1 MLRDISYNLLKAV
14 GAPAVYHRTCPPLG
28 AVLMCHSI
36 GQPRVREFN
45 PNSKWRITPEL
56 LERAITC
63 AQDMGFEAVTMETA
77 ADRLRGDGSDHP
89 FFALT
94 FDDGYADNLHAA
106 LPVCQRNRVPM
117 TTYVTS
123 GFVQRKH
130 VAWWHLLEHLIS
142 GHETIRLSVQGRDTT
157 FECTTLLD
165 KHATFDRIAEWLTLA
180 SKSERAEFL
189 EEVRSRY
196 GSASREYADS
206 LFLTESELQ
215 EFNRSDYACVGV
227 HGASH
232 CAFASLSMDEFY
244 RESDESI
251 TYLTALTGTT
261 PRHLAYPY
269 GNSAAV
275 TEHSFDLAYKQGFI
289 TGVTTRHGCLSR
301 NENRLMALPRIP
313 LFPAD
318 TENSLQCK
326 LSGLTTLLARWRKQ

>member
-14 GAPAVYHRTCPPLG
+14 GAPTIYQLTCPPLG
-28 AVLMCHSI
+28 VVFMCHSI
-36 GQPRVREFN
+36 GQPRNRAFN

-56 LERAITC
+56 LETAINC
-63 AQDMGFEAVTMETA
+63 AQDMGFEGVSMGTA
-77 ADRLRGDGSDHP
+77 ANRIRGDGTDHP

-106 LPVCQRNRVPM
+106 LPVCQRKRVPM

-142 GHETIRLSVQGRDTT
+142 DHETIRLRVQGCDTT
-157 FECTTLLD
+157 LDCTTLSD
-165 KHATFDRIAEWLTLA
+165 KQTTFDRIAQWLTLA
-180 SKSERAEFL
+180 SKPERAAFL
-189 EEVRSRY
+189 DEVCTRY
-196 GSASREYADS
+196 GSVSREYAES
-206 LFLTESELQ
+206 LFLTEAELR

-232 CAFASLSMDEFY
+232 CAFASLSYDGFY
-244 RESDESI
+244 REFDESI

-269 GNSAAV
+269 GNSASV
-275 TEHSFDLAYKQGFI
+275 TERTFDLAYKQGFI
-289 TGVTTRHGCLSR
+289 TGVTTRHGCLSKS
-301 NENRLMALPRIP
+301 ESRLMTLPRIP
-313 LFPAD
+313 LFPED
-318 TENSLQCK
+318 TESSLRCK
-326 LSGLTTLLARWRKQ
+326 LSGLTTLLARWRRQ